1 MSDDIPGG
9 VRAIAAV
16 FDAFRQ
22 TGITMDRASAE
33 AREAIDLVRT
43 VIEEPDPA
51 QRAVAV
57 WAAIE
62 ALERANQM
70 FIALQPVVTD
80 AINQFGAALDAR

>member
-1 MSDDIPGG
+1 MSDVPEG

-22 TGITMDRASAE
+22 TGITIDRASAE
-33 AREAIDLVRT
+33 AREAIDLVRA

-51 QRAVAV
+51 QRAIAV

-62 ALERANQM
+62 ALERTNEM
-70 FIALQPVVTD
+70 FIALQPVITN